1 MDKSVGFCSGSFSA
15 VEQPCDTVDFT
26 YFCSKVLYKRNT
38 KQKYQLNEQ
47 MLSLHCETSKMVVTA
62 RRRLR
67 NIPVKVSKNKQRNVE
82 EV

>member
-1 MDKSVGFCSGSFSA
+1 MVESVGFCSGSFSA

-26 YFCSKVLYKRNT
+26 YSCSQLLYKRIT
-38 KQKYQLNEQ
+38 KQKYKLNEQ
-47 MLSLHCETSKMVVTA
+47 MLSLHREMSKRVVTA